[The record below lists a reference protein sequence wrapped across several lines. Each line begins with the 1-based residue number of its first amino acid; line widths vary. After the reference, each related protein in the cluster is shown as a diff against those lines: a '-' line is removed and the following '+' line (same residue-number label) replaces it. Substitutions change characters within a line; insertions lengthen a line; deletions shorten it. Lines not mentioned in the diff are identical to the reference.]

1 MKDVFINGENLTIE
15 NIIDVSRNGERVSL
29 SEGVKEKVLKARKV
43 IENAINENKVIY
55 GVTTGFGKFS
65 DVVISEKKIK
75 QLQKNLIM
83 SHACGVGKPFE
94 KDVVRTMMLLR
105 ANSLAKGLSGVR
117 LKVINTLIKMLNKGV
132 HPIIPSQGS
141 VGASGDL
148 TPLAHMALVMLS
160 LGEAEFNGEI
170 FPGNEVMKKA
180 GIEPLVLESKEGI
193 ALINGTQ
200 AMTALGTLT
209 LYDAY
214 SLVRSAEITA
224 SLSLEALRANI
235 EQFDE
240 DIQKARP
247 YQGQFNCA
255 KNIREILNGSKLI
268 SKGSNKIRV
277 QDPYSFRCIPQV
289 HGAVRNSLNHVKE
302 VLKVEINSATDNPL
316 IFSDR
321 GEILSGGN
329 FHGQPVAIVLDF
341 LSIALSQLGNIAER
355 RIDNLINC
363 RDEILPPCLIKERGL
378 NSGFMLTQYL
388 AASLVSE
395 NKVLSHPASVDSI
408 PTSAGQEDFVSMG
421 TIAGRKAKEI
431 LKNVEKIIGIELLCA
446 CQAIDF
452 HDPIKLGKGTKVA
465 YNLLRDKVSKL
476 ETDRVMAPDIEKAV
490 ELIGNGNLVK
500 SVEKS
505 IGKLA

>member
-1 MKDVFINGENLTIE
+1 
-15 NIIDVSRNGERVSL
+15 
-29 SEGVKEKVLKARKV
+29 
-43 IENAINENKVIY
+43 
-55 GVTTGFGKFS
+55 
-65 DVVISEKKIK
+65 
-75 QLQKNLIM
+75 
-83 SHACGVGKPFE
+83 GKPFE

-148 TPLAHMALVMLS
+148 TPLAHMALVMIG

-214 SLVRSAEITA
+214 NLVRSAEITA
-224 SLSLEALRANI
+224 SLSLEALQANI

-247 YQGQFNCA
+247 YQGQVNCA

-289 HGAVRNSLNHVKE
+289 HGAVRNSLKHVKE

-329 FHGQPVAIVLDF
+329 FHGQPEF
-341 LSIALSQLGNIAER
+341 SPLSFI
-355 RIDNLINC
+355 
-363 RDEILPPCLIKERGL
+363 
-378 NSGFMLTQYL
+378 
-388 AASLVSE
+388 
-395 NKVLSHPASVDSI
+395 
-408 PTSAGQEDFVSMG
+408 
-421 TIAGRKAKEI
+421 
-431 LKNVEKIIGIELLCA
+431 
-446 CQAIDF
+446 
-452 HDPIKLGKGTKVA
+452 
-465 YNLLRDKVSKL
+465 
-476 ETDRVMAPDIEKAV
+476 
-490 ELIGNGNLVK
+490 
-500 SVEKS
+500 
-505 IGKLA
+505 

>member
-1 MKDVFINGENLTIE
+1 MKDIFINGENLTIK
-15 NIIDVSRNGERVSL
+15 NIIDVSRKGARVVL
-29 SEGVKEKVLKARKV
+29 SKGVEEKVLKSRKIV
-43 IENAINENKVIY
+43 EDVINENEVIY
-55 GVTTGFGKFS
+55 GVTTGFGEFS
-65 DVVISEKKIK
+65 NVVISKDKSKK
-75 QLQKNLIM
+75 LQKNLIM
-83 SHACGVGKPFE
+83 SHACGVGKPFN
-94 KDVVRTMMLLR
+94 KDVVRAMMLLR

-117 LKVINTLIKMLNKGV
+117 PIVINTLIKMLNKGV

-148 TPLAHMALVMLS
+148 APLAHMALVMIGLGKAEYNGDILS
-160 LGEAEFNGEI
+160 GKETME
-170 FPGNEVMKKA
+170 KA
-180 GIEPLVLESKEGI
+180 QIKPLILESKEGI

-200 AMTALGTLT
+200 AMTALGVLT
-209 LYDAY
+209 LFDAY
-214 SLVRSAEITA
+214 NLVKSAEITA
-224 SLSLEALRANI
+224 SLSMEAIRGNI

-247 YQGQFNCA
+247 HQGQIDSA
-255 KNIREILNGSKLI
+255 KNLRKILLGSELI
-268 SKGSNKIRV
+268 SKDANKIRV

-302 VLKVEINSATDNPL
+302 VLEVEINSATDNPL
-316 IFSDR
+316 IFPDR

-329 FHGQPVAIVLDF
+329 FHGQPVAIILDF

-355 RIDNLINC
+355 RIDNLVNC
-363 RDEILPPCLIKERGL
+363 RDKILPPALVEERGL

-421 TIAGRKAKEI
+421 TIAARKAKEI
-431 LKNVEKIIGIELLCA
+431 LRNVEKIIGIELLCA

-452 HDPIKLGKGTKVA
+452 HNPSKMGQGTKLA
-465 YNLLRDKVSKL
+465 HSLLREKVSKL
-476 ETDRVMAPDIEKAV
+476 ETDRVMAPDIEKAI
-490 ELIGNGNLVK
+490 ELIKTKILLKTVQDR
-500 SVEKS
+500 
-505 IGKLA
+505 IGKLI